1 KAVPAPPPAAPPPP
15 ALAPAQSTPTQT
27 AAAQSNAAQKAA
39 AQKGEDERAIQN
51 VIDRYRTA
59 YEARNL
65 NGIRAVFPNIGG
77 TEGTATATNI
87 RQAKTIQ
94 LRIAMAGTQISGDT
108 ATATVQWQMSVT
120 IDKERFDSEQTSVRF
135 RLGKTNGVWSIQ
147 DIDRR

>member
-1 KAVPAPPPAAPPPP
+1 AAGADTKAAGPFLSGQRSALDAQAKYDRGDFTNARTDWETATKYIQQAMGDAAKAVPAPPPAAPPPP

-94 LRIAMAGTQISGDT
+94 LR
-108 ATATVQWQMSVT
+108 
-120 IDKERFDSEQTSVRF
+120 
-135 RLGKTNGVWSIQ
+135 
-147 DIDRR
+147 